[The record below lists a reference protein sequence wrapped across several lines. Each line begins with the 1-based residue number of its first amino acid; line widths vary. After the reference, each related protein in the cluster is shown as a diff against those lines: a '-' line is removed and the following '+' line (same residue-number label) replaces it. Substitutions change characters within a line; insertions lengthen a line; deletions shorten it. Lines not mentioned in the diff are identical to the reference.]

1 MIRPG
6 KLLCAHLG
14 KCIIRKGR
22 PKSERMDSMREW
34 MATWDRSI
42 EEIIEIVDMHI
53 PVAETPSRRN
63 VEISNNLID
72 SDASL
77 DTAPLLSLPVQK
89 PKTERHKLLEPLHKY
104 YNIPPFVHLG
114 ETLRRNNHHSS
125 QEPSAKLDRQHA
137 YEVSVNIMP
146 HQIKNL
152 TSSKTLYQ
160 SHGLPLL
167 EVQV

>member
-1 MIRPG
+1 MMIRPG

-22 PKSERMDSMREW
+22 SKSERMDGMREW

-77 DTAPLLSLPVQK
+77 DTAPLLSLQIQSFSVVFPFALFYILSPSK
-89 PKTERHKLLEPLHKY
+89 SPRLSGISFSNLLASITTSLLLC
-104 YNIPPFVHLG
+104 IW
-114 ETLRRNNHHSS
+114 RRLCAVTTTTVVRS
-125 QEPSAKLDRQHA
+125 QVRSLI
-137 YEVSVNIMP
+137 VSMP
-146 HQIKNL
+146 MKSQ
-152 TSSKTLYQ
+152 
-160 SHGLPLL
+160 
-167 EVQV
+167 